1 MFIQVSKMH
10 RRLPNRMKSEMKK
23 SIFKASFEES
33 INLEDDGFVQYQNKD
48 VFSRLEPYYKQGK
61 PTIKLHLQSLLMT
74 LVGPIFINFM
84 FLVFSLSL
92 HDSDPK
98 DLTLA
103 ISKYPLLTA
112 DVYLICFLL
121 WLFIILV
128 GKGLKRAYILPYRNH
143 FHVLTYI
150 IWLGLEFNL
159 LVIDVTLPT
168 LTNWFML
175 VLFVLLVLSGLLML
189 RLEID
194 SLKNLMYG
202 VNPAPILPNRL
213 VKKMVTFGSGLLG
226 FAVVLNILLKRL
238 PITFSTLV
246 EGVGL
251 LGVWIILNLIMMA
264 FLIFMEFPCY
274 LHVYY
279 KWKYPEEYREWE
291 GKSVEDWYGKKYL
304 KKHKELLEAKN
315 EEKINL

>member
-1 MFIQVSKMH
+1 
-10 RRLPNRMKSEMKK
+10 MKKK
-23 SIFKASFEES
+23 SIFRASFEES
-33 INLEDDGFVQYQNKD
+33 LNLLDDSLAQYQNKD

-74 LVGPIFINFM
+74 LIGPIFINFM

-112 DVYLICFLL
+112 DVYLVSFLI
-121 WLFIILV
+121 WIFIILIS
-128 GKGLKRAYILPYRNH
+128 KGIKRAYLLPYRLH
-143 FHVLTYI
+143 FHVLTYL

-159 LVIDVTLPT
+159 LVIDVALPT
-168 LTNWFML
+168 LTNWFL
-175 VLFVLLVLSGLLML
+175 VLIFVLLVLSGLLML

-202 VNPAPILPNRL
+202 VNPVPILPNRL
-213 VKKMVTFGSGLLG
+213 FKKLTTFGAGLLG
-226 FAVVLNILLKRL
+226 FAVILNILLKRL

-251 LGVWIILNLIMMA
+251 LGMWIAFNLILMA

-274 LHVYY
+274 LQAYY
-279 KWKYPEEYREWE
+279 KWKYPEEYRDWE
-291 GKSVEDWYGKKYL
+291 GKSVEGWYDKKYL

>member
-1 MFIQVSKMH
+1 
-10 RRLPNRMKSEMKK
+10 MKK

-33 INLEDDGFVQYQNKD
+33 LNLEDDGFFQYQNKD

-112 DVYLICFLL
+112 DVYLVSFLI
-121 WLFIILV
+121 WIFIILIA
-128 GKGLKRAYILPYRNH
+128 KGIKRAYLLPYRLH
-143 FHVLTYI
+143 FHVLTYL
-150 IWLGLEFNL
+150 IWLILECNL
-159 LVIDVTLPT
+159 LVIDVARST
-168 LTNWFML
+168 LTNWFMT
-175 VLFVLLVLSGLLML
+175 VLFVLLILSGLLML
-189 RLEID
+189 RLEIS
-194 SLKNLMYG
+194 SLKKLMYD
-202 VNPAPILPNRL
+202 VNSGPILPNRL
-213 VKKMVTFGSGLLG
+213 VKQLTTFGVGLLG
-226 FAVVLNILLKRL
+226 FAVILNILLKRL
-238 PITFSTLV
+238 PITFSTLI

-251 LGVWIILNLIMMA
+251 LGMWIILNLIIMA

-291 GKSVEDWYGKKYL
+291 GKSLEEWYGKKYL
-304 KKHKELLEAKN
+304 KKHKELLEDKN
-315 EEKINL
+315 EKINF

>member
-1 MFIQVSKMH
+1 
-10 RRLPNRMKSEMKK
+10 MKK
-23 SIFKASFEES
+23 SIFSASFEES
-33 INLEDDGFVQYQNKD
+33 LNLLDDSLAQYQNKD

-74 LVGPIFINFM
+74 LIGPIFINFM

-112 DVYLICFLL
+112 DVYLVSFLI
-121 WLFIILV
+121 WIFIILIS
-128 GKGLKRAYILPYRNH
+128 KGIKRAYLLPYRLH
-143 FHVLTYI
+143 FHVLTYL

-159 LVIDVTLPT
+159 LVIDVALPT
-168 LTNWFML
+168 LTNWFL
-175 VLFVLLVLSGLLML
+175 VLIFVLLVLSGLLML

-202 VNPAPILPNRL
+202 VNPVPILPNRL
-213 VKKMVTFGSGLLG
+213 FKKLTTFGAGRLG
-226 FAVVLNILLKRL
+226 CAVILNILLKRL

-251 LGVWIILNLIMMA
+251 LGMWIAFNLIMMA
-264 FLIFMEFPCY
+264 FLIFMECPCY
-274 LHVYY
+274 LQAYY
-279 KWKYPEEYREWE
+279 KWKYPEEYRDWE

-304 KKHKELLEAKN
+304 KKHN
-315 EEKINL
+315 II

>member
-1 MFIQVSKMH
+1 
-10 RRLPNRMKSEMKK
+10 MKK
-23 SIFKASFEES
+23 SIFSASFEES
-33 INLEDDGFVQYQNKD
+33 LNLLDDSLAQYQNKD

-74 LVGPIFINFM
+74 LIGPIFINFM

-112 DVYLICFLL
+112 DVYLVSFLI
-121 WLFIILV
+121 WIFIILIS
-128 GKGLKRAYILPYRNH
+128 KGIKRAYLLPYRLH
-143 FHVLTYI
+143 FHVLTYL

-159 LVIDVTLPT
+159 LVIDVALPT
-168 LTNWFML
+168 LTNWFL
-175 VLFVLLVLSGLLML
+175 VLIFVLLVLSGLLML

-202 VNPAPILPNRL
+202 VNPVPILPNRL
-213 VKKMVTFGSGLLG
+213 FKKLTTFGAGLLG
-226 FAVVLNILLKRL
+226 FAVILNILFKRL

-251 LGVWIILNLIMMA
+251 LGMWIAFNLIMMA
-264 FLIFMEFPCY
+264 FLIFMECPCY
-274 LHVYY
+274 LQAYY
-279 KWKYPEEYREWE
+279 KWKYPEEYRDWE

-304 KKHKELLEAKN
+304 KKRKDKF
-315 EEKINL
+315 K

>member
-1 MFIQVSKMH
+1 
-10 RRLPNRMKSEMKK
+10 MKK

-33 INLEDDGFVQYQNKD
+33 LNLEDDGFVQYQNKD
-48 VFSRLEPYYKQGK
+48 VFCRLEPYYKQGK

-112 DVYLICFLL
+112 DVYLVSFLI
-121 WLFIILV
+121 WIFIILIA
-128 GKGLKRAYILPYRNH
+128 KGIKRAYLLPYRLH
-143 FHVLTYI
+143 FHVLTYL
-150 IWLGLEFNL
+150 IWLILECNL
-159 LVIDVTLPT
+159 LVIDVARPT
-168 LTNWFML
+168 LTNWFMI
-175 VLFVLLVLSGLLML
+175 VLFVLLILSGLLML
-189 RLEID
+189 RLEIS
-194 SLKNLMYG
+194 SLKKLMYD
-202 VNPAPILPNRL
+202 VNSGPILPNRL
-213 VKKMVTFGSGLLG
+213 VKQLTIFGAGLLG
-226 FAVVLNILLKRL
+226 FAVILNILLKRL

-251 LGVWIILNLIMMA
+251 LGMWMALNLIIMA

-274 LHVYY
+274 IHAYY
-279 KWKYPEEYREWE
+279 KWKYPEEYRDWE

-304 KKHKELLEAKN
+304 KKHKELLKAKN
-315 EEKINL
+315 EEINL

>member
-1 MFIQVSKMH
+1 
-10 RRLPNRMKSEMKK
+10 MKK
-23 SIFKASFEES
+23 SIFSASFEES
-33 INLEDDGFVQYQNKD
+33 LNLLDDSLAQYQNKD

-103 ISKYPLLTA
+103 ISKHPLLTA
-112 DVYLICFLL
+112 DVYLVFFLI
-121 WLFIILV
+121 WIFIILIS
-128 GKGLKRAYILPYRNH
+128 KGIKRAYLLPYRLH
-143 FHVLTYI
+143 FHVLTYL

-159 LVIDVTLPT
+159 LVIDVALPT
-168 LTNWFML
+168 LTNWFL
-175 VLFVLLVLSGLLML
+175 VLIFVLLVLSGLLML

-202 VNPAPILPNRL
+202 VNPVPILPNRL
-213 VKKMVTFGSGLLG
+213 FKKLTTFGAGLLG
-226 FAVVLNILLKRL
+226 FAVILNILLKRL

-251 LGVWIILNLIMMA
+251 LGMWIAFNLIMMA
-264 FLIFMEFPCY
+264 FLIFMECPCY
-274 LHVYY
+274 LQAYY
-279 KWKYPEEYREWE
+279 KWKYPEEYRDWE
-291 GKSVEDWYGKKYL
+291 DKSAEEWYGKKYL
-304 KKHKELLEAKN
+304 KKHN
-315 EEKINL
+315 IS

>member
-1 MFIQVSKMH
+1 
-10 RRLPNRMKSEMKK
+10 MKK

-33 INLEDDGFVQYQNKD
+33 LNLEDDGFVQYQNKD

-74 LVGPIFINFM
+74 LVGPIFM

-112 DVYLICFLL
+112 DVYLVSFLI
-121 WLFIILV
+121 WIFIILIA
-128 GKGLKRAYILPYRNH
+128 KGIKRAYLLPYRLH
-143 FHVLTYI
+143 FHVLTYL
-150 IWLGLEFNL
+150 IWLILECNL
-159 LVIDVTLPT
+159 LVIDVARPT
-168 LTNWFML
+168 LTNWFMI
-175 VLFVLLVLSGLLML
+175 VLFVLLILSGLLML
-189 RLEID
+189 RLKID
-194 SLKNLMYG
+194 GLKNLIYG

-213 VKKMVTFGSGLLG
+213 VKQLTTIGAGLLG
-226 FAVVLNILLKRL
+226 FAVILNILLKRL
-238 PITFSTLV
+238 PMTFSTLV

-251 LGVWIILNLIMMA
+251 IGMWMALNLIIMA

-274 LHVYY
+274 LHAYY
-279 KWKYPEEYREWE
+279 KWKYPEEYRDWE
-291 GKSVEDWYGKKYL
+291 GKSLEEWYGKRYL

>member
-1 MFIQVSKMH
+1 
-10 RRLPNRMKSEMKK
+10 MKK

-33 INLEDDGFVQYQNKD
+33 LNLEDDGFVQYQNKD

-103 ISKYPLLTA
+103 ISRYPLLTA
-112 DVYLICFLL
+112 DVYLVSFLI
-121 WLFIILV
+121 WIFIILIA
-128 GKGLKRAYILPYRNH
+128 KGIKRAYLLPYRLH
-143 FHVLTYI
+143 FHVLTYL
-150 IWLGLEFNL
+150 IWFCLEFNL
-159 LVIDVTLPT
+159 LMIDVVLPT
-168 LTNWFML
+168 LTNWFLL

-189 RLEID
+189 RLEIS
-194 SLKNLMYG
+194 SLKKLMYG

-213 VKKMVTFGSGLLG
+213 VKKLMTFGAGFLGLAVIIKIILSHSGVAVSQSLTLLG
-226 FAVVLNILLKRL
+226 LFLTWL
-238 PITFSTLV
+238 
-246 EGVGL
+246 
-251 LGVWIILNLIMMA
+251 IIDIG
-264 FLIFMEFPCY
+264 FLAMVIFMELPLF
-274 LHVYY
+274 LEGFY
-279 KWKYPEEYREWE
+279 KWKYPEEYRDWE
-291 GKSVEDWYGKKYL
+291 GKSLEEWYGKRYL

>member
-1 MFIQVSKMH
+1 
-10 RRLPNRMKSEMKK
+10 MKK
-23 SIFKASFEES
+23 SIFSASFEES
-33 INLEDDGFVQYQNKD
+33 LNLLDDSLAQYQNKD

-74 LVGPIFINFM
+74 LIGPIFINFM

-112 DVYLICFLL
+112 DVYLVSFLI
-121 WLFIILV
+121 WIFIVLIS
-128 GKGLKRAYILPYRNH
+128 KGIKRAYLLPYRLH
-143 FHVLTYI
+143 FHVLTYL

-159 LVIDVTLPT
+159 LVIDVALPT
-168 LTNWFML
+168 LTNWFL
-175 VLFVLLVLSGLLML
+175 VLIFVLLVLSGLLML

-202 VNPAPILPNRL
+202 VNPVPILPNRL
-213 VKKMVTFGSGLLG
+213 FKKLTTFGAGLLG
-226 FAVVLNILLKRL
+226 FAVILNILLKRL

-251 LGVWIILNLIMMA
+251 LGMWIAFNLIMMA
-264 FLIFMEFPCY
+264 FLIFMECPCY
-274 LHVYY
+274 LQAYY
-279 KWKYPEEYREWE
+279 KWKYPEEYRDWE

-304 KKHKELLEAKN
+304 KKHN
-315 EEKINL
+315 II

>member
-1 MFIQVSKMH
+1 
-10 RRLPNRMKSEMKK
+10 MKK

-33 INLEDDGFVQYQNKD
+33 LNLLDDSLAQYQNKD

-112 DVYLICFLL
+112 DVYLVSFLI
-121 WLFIILV
+121 WIFIILIS
-128 GKGLKRAYILPYRNH
+128 KGIKRAYLLPYRLH
-143 FHVLTYI
+143 FHVLTYL

-159 LVIDVTLPT
+159 LVIDVALPT
-168 LTNWFML
+168 LTNWFL
-175 VLFVLLVLSGLLML
+175 VLIFVLLVLSGLLML

-202 VNPAPILPNRL
+202 VNPVPILPNRL
-213 VKKMVTFGSGLLG
+213 FKKLTTFGAGLLG
-226 FAVVLNILLKRL
+226 FAVILNILLKRL

-251 LGVWIILNLIMMA
+251 LGMWIAFNLIMMA
-264 FLIFMEFPCY
+264 FLIFMECPCY
-274 LHVYY
+274 LQAYY
-279 KWKYPEEYREWE
+279 KWKYPEEYRDWE
-291 GKSVEDWYGKKYL
+291 GKSAEEWYGKKYL
-304 KKHKELLEAKN
+304 KKHKDKS
-315 EEKINL
+315 K

>member
-1 MFIQVSKMH
+1 
-10 RRLPNRMKSEMKK
+10 MKK
-23 SIFKASFEES
+23 SIFSASFEES

-61 PTIKLHLQSLLMT
+61 PTMKLHFYSFLLT

-84 FLVFSLSL
+84 ILVASLSF

-98 DLTLA
+98 DLTLP

-112 DVYLICFLL
+112 DVYVVSFLI
-121 WLFIILV
+121 WISIILI
-128 GKGLKRAYILPYRNH
+128 GKCIKRAYLLPYRSH
-143 FHVLTYI
+143 FHVLTYL
-150 IWLGLEFNL
+150 IWLVLEFNL
-159 LVIDVTLPT
+159 LAIDVSLPT
-168 LTNWFML
+168 LTNWFL
-175 VLFVLLVLSGLLML
+175 VLIFVLLVLSGLLML
-189 RLEID
+189 RLEIS
-194 SLKNLMYG
+194 SLKNVMYG
-202 VNPAPILPNRL
+202 VNSTPILSNRV
-213 VKKMVTFGSGLLG
+213 VKQLTTFGSGLIGL
-226 FAVVLNILLKRL
+226 AVILNILLKRL

-251 LGVWIILNLIMMA
+251 LGMWIAFNLILLA
-264 FLIFMEFPCY
+264 FLIFMECPCY
-274 LHVYY
+274 LQAYY
-279 KWKYPEEYREWE
+279 KWKYPEEYRDWE

>member
-1 MFIQVSKMH
+1 
-10 RRLPNRMKSEMKK
+10 MKK

-33 INLEDDGFVQYQNKD
+33 LNLLDDSLAQYQNKD

-74 LVGPIFINFM
+74 LIGPIFINFM

-112 DVYLICFLL
+112 DVYLVSFLI
-121 WLFIILV
+121 WIFIILIS
-128 GKGLKRAYILPYRNH
+128 KGIKRAYLLPYRLH
-143 FHVLTYI
+143 FHVLTYL

-159 LVIDVTLPT
+159 LVIDVALPT

-175 VLFVLLVLSGLLML
+175 VLFGLLVLSGLLML

-194 SLKNLMYG
+194 SLKTLMYG
-202 VNPAPILPNRL
+202 VKPVPILPNRL
-213 VKKMVTFGSGLLG
+213 FKKLTTFGAGLLG
-226 FAVVLNILLKRL
+226 FAVILNILLKRL

-251 LGVWIILNLIMMA
+251 LGVWIAFNLIMMA
-264 FLIFMEFPCY
+264 FLIFMECPCY
-274 LHVYY
+274 LQAYY
-279 KWKYPEEYREWE
+279 KWKYPEEYRDWE

-304 KKHKELLEAKN
+304 KKHKELLESKN
-315 EEKINL
+315 EEINL

>member
-1 MFIQVSKMH
+1 
-10 RRLPNRMKSEMKK
+10 MKK
-23 SIFKASFEES
+23 SIFSASFEES
-33 INLEDDGFVQYQNKD
+33 LNLLDDSLAQYQNKD

-74 LVGPIFINFM
+74 LIGPIFINFM

-112 DVYLICFLL
+112 DVYLVSFLI
-121 WLFIILV
+121 WIFIILIS
-128 GKGLKRAYILPYRNH
+128 KGIKRAYLLPYRLH
-143 FHVLTYI
+143 FHVLTYL

-159 LVIDVTLPT
+159 LVIDVALPT
-168 LTNWFML
+168 LTNWFL
-175 VLFVLLVLSGLLML
+175 VLIFVLLVLSGLLML

-202 VNPAPILPNRL
+202 VNPVPILPNRL
-213 VKKMVTFGSGLLG
+213 FKKLTTFGAGLLG
-226 FAVVLNILLKRL
+226 FAVILNILLKRL

-251 LGVWIILNLIMMA
+251 LGMWIAFNLIMMA
-264 FLIFMEFPCY
+264 FLIFMECPCY
-274 LHVYY
+274 LQAYY
-279 KWKYPEEYREWE
+279 KWKYPEEYRDWE
-291 GKSVEDWYGKKYL
+291 GKAVEEWYGKKYL
-304 KKHKELLEAKN
+304 KKHKGMYK
-315 EEKINL
+315 

>member
-1 MFIQVSKMH
+1 
-10 RRLPNRMKSEMKK
+10 MKK

-33 INLEDDGFVQYQNKD
+33 LNLEDDSLAQYQNKD

-103 ISKYPLLTA
+103 ISKHPLLTA
-112 DVYLICFLL
+112 DVYLVFFLI
-121 WLFIILV
+121 WIFIILIS
-128 GKGLKRAYILPYRNH
+128 KGIKRAYLLPYRLH
-143 FHVLTYI
+143 FHVLTYL

-159 LVIDVTLPT
+159 LVIDVALPT
-168 LTNWFML
+168 LTNWFL
-175 VLFVLLVLSGLLML
+175 VLIFVLLVLSGLLML
-189 RLEID
+189 RLEIS
-194 SLKNLMYG
+194 SLKNVMYG
-202 VNPAPILPNRL
+202 VNSTPILSNRII
-213 VKKMVTFGSGLLG
+213 KKLMTFGAGLLG
-226 FAVVLNILLKRL
+226 FAVILIILLKRL

-251 LGVWIILNLIMMA
+251 LGMWIAFNLIMMA
-264 FLIFMEFPCY
+264 FLIFMECPCY
-274 LHVYY
+274 LQAYY
-279 KWKYPEEYREWE
+279 KWKYPEEYRDWE
-291 GKSVEDWYGKKYL
+291 GKSVEEWYGKKYL
-304 KKHKELLEAKN
+304 KKHKDKF
-315 EEKINL
+315 K

>member
-1 MFIQVSKMH
+1 
-10 RRLPNRMKSEMKK
+10 MKK
-23 SIFKASFEES
+23 SIFRASFEES
-33 INLEDDGFVQYQNKD
+33 LNLLDDSLAQYQNKD

-74 LVGPIFINFM
+74 LIGPIFINFM

-112 DVYLICFLL
+112 DVYLVSFLI
-121 WLFIILV
+121 WIFIILIS
-128 GKGLKRAYILPYRNH
+128 KGIKRAYLLPYRLH
-143 FHVLTYI
+143 FHVLTYL

-159 LVIDVTLPT
+159 LVIDVALPT
-168 LTNWFML
+168 LTNWFL
-175 VLFVLLVLSGLLML
+175 VLIFVLLVLSGLLML

-202 VNPAPILPNRL
+202 VNPVPILPNRL
-213 VKKMVTFGSGLLG
+213 FKKLTTFGAGLLG
-226 FAVVLNILLKRL
+226 FAVILNILLKRL

-251 LGVWIILNLIMMA
+251 LGMWIAFNLIMMA
-264 FLIFMEFPCY
+264 FLIFMECPCY
-274 LHVYY
+274 LQAYY
-279 KWKYPEEYREWE
+279 KWKYPEEYRDWE

-304 KKHKELLEAKN
+304 KKHN
-315 EEKINL
+315 II

>member
-1 MFIQVSKMH
+1 
-10 RRLPNRMKSEMKK
+10 MKK
-23 SIFKASFEES
+23 SIFSASFEES
-33 INLEDDGFVQYQNKD
+33 LNLLDDSLAQYQNKD

-74 LVGPIFINFM
+74 LIGPIFINFM

-112 DVYLICFLL
+112 DVYLVSFLI
-121 WLFIILV
+121 WIFIILIS
-128 GKGLKRAYILPYRNH
+128 KGIKRAYLLPYRLH
-143 FHVLTYI
+143 FHVLTYL

-159 LVIDVTLPT
+159 LVIDVALPT
-168 LTNWFML
+168 LTNWFL
-175 VLFVLLVLSGLLML
+175 VLIFVLLVLSGLLML

-202 VNPAPILPNRL
+202 VNPVPILPNRL
-213 VKKMVTFGSGLLG
+213 FKKLTTFGAGLLG
-226 FAVVLNILLKRL
+226 FAVILNILLKRL

-251 LGVWIILNLIMMA
+251 LGMWIAFNLIMMA
-264 FLIFMEFPCY
+264 FLIFMECPCY
-274 LHVYY
+274 LQAYY
-279 KWKYPEEYREWE
+279 KWKYPEEYRDWE
-291 GKSVEDWYGKKYL
+291 DKSAEEWYGKKYL
-304 KKHKELLEAKN
+304 KKHN
-315 EEKINL
+315 IS

>member
-1 MFIQVSKMH
+1 
-10 RRLPNRMKSEMKK
+10 MKK

-33 INLEDDGFVQYQNKD
+33 LNLEDDGLVQYQNKD

-74 LVGPIFINFM
+74 LLGPIFINFM

-103 ISKYPLLTA
+103 ISKHPLLTA
-112 DVYLICFLL
+112 DVYLVSFLI
-121 WLFIILV
+121 WIFIILIS
-128 GKGLKRAYILPYRNH
+128 KGIKRAYLLPYRLH
-143 FHVLTYI
+143 FHVLTYL

-159 LVIDVTLPT
+159 LVIDVALPT

-202 VNPAPILPNRL
+202 VNPVPILPNRL
-213 VKKMVTFGSGLLG
+213 FKKLPTFGAGLLG
-226 FAVVLNILLKRL
+226 FAVILNILLKRL

-251 LGVWIILNLIMMA
+251 LGMWIILNLIMMA
-264 FLIFMEFPCY
+264 FLIFMECPCY
-274 LHVYY
+274 LYAYY

-291 GKSVEDWYGKKYL
+291 GKSVADWYGKKYL
-304 KKHKELLEAKN
+304 KKHKELLEDKN
-315 EEKINL
+315 EKINF

>member
-1 MFIQVSKMH
+1 
-10 RRLPNRMKSEMKK
+10 MKK

-33 INLEDDGFVQYQNKD
+33 LNLEDDGFFQYQNKD

-112 DVYLICFLL
+112 DVYLVSFLI
-121 WLFIILV
+121 WIFIILIS
-128 GKGLKRAYILPYRNH
+128 KGIKRAYLLPYRLH
-143 FHVLTYI
+143 FHVLTYF

-159 LVIDVTLPT
+159 LMIDVALPT

-175 VLFVLLVLSGLLML
+175 VLFVLFVLSGLLML
-189 RLEID
+189 RLKID
-194 SLKNLMYG
+194 SLKKLMYG
-202 VNPAPILPNRL
+202 VNRIPILPNRL
-213 VKKMVTFGSGLLG
+213 FKKLTTFGAGVLG
-226 FAVVLNILLKRL
+226 FAVILNILLKRL

-251 LGVWIILNLIMMA
+251 LGMWIIFNLIMMA
-264 FLIFMEFPCY
+264 FLIFMECPCY
-274 LHVYY
+274 LHAYY

-304 KKHKELLEAKN
+304 KKHKELLEDRN
-315 EEKINL
+315 EEINL

>member
-1 MFIQVSKMH
+1 
-10 RRLPNRMKSEMKK
+10 MKK

-33 INLEDDGFVQYQNKD
+33 LNLEDDGFVQYQNKD
-48 VFSRLEPYYKQGK
+48 IFSRLEPYYKQGK
-61 PTIKLHLQSLLMT
+61 LTIKLHLQSLLMT

-103 ISKYPLLTA
+103 ISKHPLLTA
-112 DVYLICFLL
+112 DVYLVSFLI
-121 WLFIILV
+121 WIFIILIS
-128 GKGLKRAYILPYRNH
+128 KGIKRAYLLPYRLH
-143 FHVLTYI
+143 FHVLTYL

-159 LVIDVTLPT
+159 LVIDVALPT

-189 RLEID
+189 RLEIS
-194 SLKNLMYG
+194 SLKKLMYD
-202 VNPAPILPNRL
+202 VNSGPILPNRL
-213 VKKMVTFGSGLLG
+213 VKQLTTFGAGLLG
-226 FAVVLNILLKRL
+226 FAVILNILLKRL

-251 LGVWIILNLIMMA
+251 LGMWIILNLIMIA

-279 KWKYPEEYREWE
+279 KWKYPEEYRRWE
-291 GKSVEDWYGKKYL
+291 GKSLEDWYGKKYL
-304 KKHKELLEAKN
+304 KKHKELLEDKN
-315 EEKINL
+315 EKINF

>member
-1 MFIQVSKMH
+1 
-10 RRLPNRMKSEMKK
+10 MKK

-33 INLEDDGFVQYQNKD
+33 LNLEDDGLVQYQNQD

-74 LVGPIFINFM
+74 LIGPIFINFM

-112 DVYLICFLL
+112 DVYLVSFLI
-121 WLFIILV
+121 WIFIILIS
-128 GKGLKRAYILPYRNH
+128 KGIKRAYLLPYRLH
-143 FHVLTYI
+143 FHVLTYL

-159 LVIDVTLPT
+159 LVIDVALPT
-168 LTNWFML
+168 LTNWFL
-175 VLFVLLVLSGLLML
+175 VLIFVFLVLSGLLML

-202 VNPAPILPNRL
+202 ANPAPILPNRL
-213 VKKMVTFGSGLLG
+213 VKKLATFGAGFLG
-226 FAVVLNILLKRL
+226 FAVILNILLKRL
-238 PITFSTLV
+238 PITFSTLI

-251 LGVWIILNLIMMA
+251 LGMWIILNLIIMA
-264 FLIFMEFPCY
+264 FLIFMECPCY

-291 GKSVEDWYGKKYL
+291 GKSLEEWYGKKYL
-304 KKHKELLEAKN
+304 KKHKESLEAKN
-315 EEKINL
+315 DEKINL